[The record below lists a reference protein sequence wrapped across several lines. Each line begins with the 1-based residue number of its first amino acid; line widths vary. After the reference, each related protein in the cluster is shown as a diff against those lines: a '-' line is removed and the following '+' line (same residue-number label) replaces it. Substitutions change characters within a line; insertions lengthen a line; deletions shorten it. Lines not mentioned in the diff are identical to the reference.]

1 MGNEARPRSI
11 VGIRIRE
18 RIKQR
23 KLTVTAAAELIG
35 ISRPVLSYILS
46 GRYTLSIATAFKVQ
60 STLDL
65 DARRLLLAQL
75 AEQIR
80 HHELLQDK

>member
-1 MGNEARPRSI
+1 MKNSPSI

-23 KLTVTAAAELIG
+23 ELTVTDAAKLIG

-46 GRYTLSIATAFKVQ
+46 GHYTLSIATAFKVQ
-60 STLDL
+60 AALDL
-65 DARRLLLAQL
+65 NARRLLLAQL
-75 AEQIR
+75 AEQI
-80 HHELLQDK
+80 HHHKMLQGD